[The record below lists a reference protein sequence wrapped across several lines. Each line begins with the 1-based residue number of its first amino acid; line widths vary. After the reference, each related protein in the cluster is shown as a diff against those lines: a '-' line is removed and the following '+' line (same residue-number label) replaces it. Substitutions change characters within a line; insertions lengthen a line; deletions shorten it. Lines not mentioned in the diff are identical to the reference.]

1 MTGQTTLPTFLAQ
14 VSPEPALSIPLDDAR
29 FLTVLIIIGL
39 PVLLNMING
48 ILSVVKF
55 FKTDPPTHSIYASKA
70 ELNSVEHKLI
80 KLVET
85 NDHELR
91 AVEARLSK
99 AHAAAEH
106 RIQNH
111 LSGQDKFQSGLQE
124 ELKSIHKQLGELNG
138 LLKARSSK

>member
-1 MTGQTTLPTFLAQ
+1 MTGQMIITPLLAQ
-14 VSPEPALSIPLDDAR
+14 AASEPAINIPLDDAR

-55 FKTDPPTHSIYASKA
+55 FKSDPPTHQLYASKG
-70 ELNSVEHKLI
+70 ELHEVEHRLEQLI
-80 KLVET
+80 E
-85 NDHELR
+85 NDSRELK
-91 AVEARLSK
+91 AVEERLTK
-99 AHAAAEH
+99 AQVAAEH

-111 LSGQDKFQSGLQE
+111 LSGQDKFQSALQQ

-138 LLKARSSK
+138 LLKTRTR